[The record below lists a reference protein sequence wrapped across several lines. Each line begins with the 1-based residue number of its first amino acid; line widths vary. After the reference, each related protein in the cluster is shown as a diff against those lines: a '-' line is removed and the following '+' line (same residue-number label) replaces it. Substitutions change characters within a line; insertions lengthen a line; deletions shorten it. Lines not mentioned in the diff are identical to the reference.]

1 MSAVLLD
8 THAWIWSLM
17 APSRLGGAAEAA
29 IAAAD
34 SVFVSPISMY
44 ELTRKAKLG
53 GWPEI
58 LPHLDELVA
67 ETETLTVPFTRET
80 AARAALL
87 DWRHRDPF
95 DRFIAA
101 TAIELRCPLVSK
113 DAEFDSLNSEA
124 DWPGRVWS

>member
-1 MSAVLLD
+1 
-8 THAWIWSLM
+8 M
-17 APSRLGGAAEAA
+17 APSRLGGAAKAT

-34 SVFVSPISMY
+34 SVFVSPISVY
-44 ELTRKAKLG
+44 EITRKAELG

-58 LPHLDELVA
+58 VPHLDELIS
-67 ETETLTVPFTRET
+67 ETETLTAPFNRGI

-101 TAIELRCPLVSK
+101 TAIELRYPLVSK
-113 DAEFDSLNSEA
+113 DAEFDLLKSA
-124 DWPGRVWS
+124 TGWPGRVWS

>member
-1 MSAVLLD
+1 
-8 THAWIWSLM
+8 M
-17 APSRLGGAAEAA
+17 APSRLGRAAKTT

-58 LPHLDELVA
+58 LPHLDEIAA
-67 ETETLTVPFTRET
+67 ETETLKAPFTRNT

-101 TAIELRCPLVSK
+101 SAIELACPLVSK
-113 DAEFDSLNSEA
+113 DTAFDLLHSEI
-124 DWPGRVWS
+124 DWPGRVWQ

>member
-1 MSAVLLD
+1 
-8 THAWIWSLM
+8 M
-17 APSRLGGAAEAA
+17 APRRLGGAAEAA

-34 SVFVSPISMY
+34 SVIVSPISVY
-44 ELTRKAKLG
+44 EVTRKARLG

-67 ETETLTVPFTRET
+67 ETETLSAPFNRAI

-87 DWRHRDPF
+87 AWRRRDPF

-101 TAIELRCPLVSK
+101 TAIELRYPLVSK
-113 DAEFDSLNSEA
+113 DTEFDSLQGEA

>member
-1 MSAVLLD
+1 
-8 THAWIWSLM
+8 M
-17 APSRLGGAAEAA
+17 APSRLGGAAETA

-34 SVFVSPISMY
+34 SVFVSPISIY
-44 ELTRKAKLG
+44 EITRKANLG

-58 LPHLDELVA
+58 VPHLDELVA
-67 ETETLTVPFTRET
+67 ETETLTAPFNREI

-101 TAIELRCPLVSK
+101 TAVALRCPLASK
-113 DAEFDSLNSEA
+113 DAEFDSLDAETN
-124 DWPGRVWS
+124 WLGRVWS